1 MFQIGIAEVAKIEA
15 RYLTDVLR
23 PLGYAETAEDFARFI
38 EHVRTAPEFYVKT
51 PEELLNVYRK
61 CCDEIAVAM
70 PQYFSEIPKTPL
82 EITSKQNG
90 PAAYYLT
97 GENIIEYMYIYI
109 FEVKVASHTTI

>member
-1 MFQIGIAEVAKIEA
+1 VFQIGLAEVAKIES
-15 RYLTDVLR
+15 RYLSDVLR

-51 PEELLNVYRK
+51 PEELLNTYRK
-61 CCDEIAVAM
+61 CCGDIAEVM
-70 PQYFSEIPKTPL
+70 PQYFNEIPKTPL

-97 GENIIEYMYIYI
+97 GMKCTFAHVWICLVET
-109 FEVKVASHTTI
+109 S